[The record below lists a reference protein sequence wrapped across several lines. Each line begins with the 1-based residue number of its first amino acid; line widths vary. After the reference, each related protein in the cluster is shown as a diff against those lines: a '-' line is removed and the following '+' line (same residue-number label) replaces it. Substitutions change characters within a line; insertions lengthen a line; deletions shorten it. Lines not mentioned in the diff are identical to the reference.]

1 MRATRTTVLLTAGL
15 VTLLGLPATAV
26 AAETP
31 SSLYVNNQDG
41 ANCSDV
47 GAGSASAPFCTIGAA
62 AKVVRPGQTV
72 RIKPGKAYA
81 ESVTIDRS
89 GEPGKP
95 IAFVADG
102 PKPSDRV
109 DLGTDR
115 ALTVSGA
122 SHVILRGLRV
132 SGGAKITGS
141 TAVELDR
148 SEVSGPGPAPVALA
162 VDGGSADVRVTR
174 SRLHS
179 TAQIE
184 GGARNTVL
192 SRNEIFGYVMPAV
205 AAWDAPGTV
214 VTNNELHLECESAL
228 SLDGA
233 STGSTVVNN
242 VVRLSL
248 TVPCPVP
255 GPRRG
260 IVVSQSAASG
270 TRVDYNL
277 ITGVAVAN
285 RVAYRWAGVDHT
297 TQAAFTAASGQG
309 AHDILRD
316 SFVGTFHY
324 NTGSPTIDSG
334 DPTVPGVLDSDIE
347 GVPVSD
353 DPTVANTG
361 RGGGHIDRGAYESRD
376 SWVDYG
382 VTLGIDEPWAPAGTV
397 VKATASAKTRWGNP
411 VSSTYDFGDGT
422 APVVTSTG
430 SAEHVYASPCEC
442 VVKVTAAS
450 GTLRAVAE
458 KATKVTPSA
467 PLSAGFTWRQEL
479 PTAEEPSKYVAPLTA
494 EIDPR
499 TATRTPWPV
508 QGLTVDFGDGT
519 SEPRSGLETI
529 SHAYAKPGEYKV
541 SLTVRDVKGG
551 TSTVSHT
558 VKVAYMPSGYVAVT
572 PQRVLDTRN
581 PYRLVQGGTPVPVTV
596 PVVLHGSGG
605 YHSGG
610 ASAAVLNVTVTGA
623 TEDTHLSIWPNGQP
637 RPVTSN
643 VNVRAGGTSSN
654 TVTVPLGAGSSVL
667 AQLNSGTASV
677 IVDFVGYYR
686 PNAGE
691 RFSPMAPTRLADTRV
706 SGGPLTH
713 TRTVKVAGVNG
724 IPADASA
731 VALNLTSTGSTE
743 NSHVIAYPGPVERPS
758 TSNLN
763 PEPGKDKSNQAIV
776 PVGPDGTIVLYTN
789 TGSTHLIVDAVGYY
803 AKGGKALFT
812 PVVPQRLADTRATG
826 KLSPGAT
833 ATVGGI
839 PANAVGAALN
849 VTATDASGPGF
860 LTVFAQG
867 GVRPQA
873 SSLQTRPGETV
884 PNHVTSPVSGGR
896 VDVWNSYG
904 GSTHVITDLLGYFV
918 P

>member
-15 VTLLGLPATAV
+15 VTLLGLPASAV

-31 SSLYVNNQDG
+31 SSLYVNNSDG
-41 ANCSDV
+41 AGCSDA
-47 GAGSASAPFCTIGAA
+47 GLGSAAAPFCTIGAA

-81 ESVTIDRS
+81 ESLTIARS

-109 DLGTDR
+109 ELGAER

-122 SHVILRGLRV
+122 SHVVLRGLRV
-132 SGGAKITGS
+132 DGGARITGS

-148 SEVSGPGPAPVALA
+148 SFVSGPKTDSVSLV

-174 SRLHS
+174 STLDT
-179 TAQIE
+179 TAQVQ
-184 GGARNTVL
+184 GGARNTVF
-192 SRNEIFGYVMPAV
+192 SRNMLFGYPAAAVV
-205 AAWDAPGTV
+205 ASDAPGTV
-214 VTNNELHLECESAL
+214 VTNNDVHLECDSAL
-228 SLDGA
+228 SFGGA
-233 STGSTVVNN
+233 STGSAVFNN
-242 VVRLSL
+242 RIRLNMS
-248 TVPCPVP
+248 VACPA
-255 GPRRG
+255 GPEGKRRG
-260 IVVSQSAASG
+260 VVVSQSAVAG
-270 TRVDYNL
+270 TRADYNL
-277 ITGVAVAN
+277 VTDVAAAG
-285 RVAYRWAGVDHT
+285 RVAYQWAGVDHT

-309 AHDILRD
+309 AHDILRE
-316 SFVGTFHY
+316 SFWGTFHY
-324 NTGSPTIDSG
+324 NPGSPTVDSG
-334 DPTVPGVLDSDIE
+334 DPTAPGVLDSDIE
-347 GVPVSD
+347 GMPVTD
-353 DPTVANTG
+353 DPTAANTG

-376 SWVDYG
+376 SWVASVMLG
-382 VTLGIDEPWAPAGTV
+382 VDEPWAPAGTA
-397 VKATASAKTRWGNP
+397 VKATASVKTHWGKP
-411 VSSTYDFGDGT
+411 VSYTYDFGDGT
-422 APVVTSTG
+422 APVTSAG
-430 SAEHVYASPCEC
+430 AAEHVYASPCEC

-450 GTLRAVAE
+450 GVMRAVAE
-458 KATKVTPSA
+458 KSVKVTA
-467 PLSAGFTWRQEL
+467 ATPLSAGFTWRQQL
-479 PTAEEPSKYVAPLTA
+479 PTAEEPSAYVAPLTA

-499 TATRTPWPV
+499 TASKTPWPV
-508 QGLTVDFGDGT
+508 QYLTVDFGDGT
-519 SEPRSGLETI
+519 SEARSGLEVVP
-529 SHAYAKPGEYKV
+529 HVYGKPGEYKV
-541 SLTVRDVKGG
+541 SVTVLDVKGG
-551 TSTVSHT
+551 TSTVSQT
-558 VKVAYMPSGYVAVT
+558 VKVAYRPSGFVAVA
-572 PQRVLDTRN
+572 PKRVLDTRS
-581 PYRLVQGGTPVPVTV
+581 PYKPVQGGTAVLVDVPI
-596 PVVLHGSGG
+596 VVEGSGG

-623 TEDTHLSIWPNGQP
+623 TEDTHLSVWPSGQP

-654 TVTVPLGAGSSVL
+654 TVTVPLGVASSVL

-691 RFSPMAPTRLADTRV
+691 RFTPIAPTRLADTRV
-706 SGGPLTH
+706 SGAPLTH
-713 TRTVKVAGVNG
+713 VQAVKVAGVNG

-743 NSHVIAYPGPVERPS
+743 NSHVIAYADRLERPS

-776 PVGPDGTIVLYTN
+776 PVGSDGTILLYTN

-803 AKGGKALFT
+803 TKSGKALFT
-812 PVVPQRLADTRATG
+812 PVVPQRLGDTRATG

-833 ATVGGI
+833 ATVGGV
-839 PANAVGAALN
+839 PAGAVGAALN
-849 VTATDASGPGF
+849 VTATESTGAGF

-867 GVRPQA
+867 GARPTA
-873 SSLQTRPGETV
+873 SSLQTRVGETI
-884 PNHVTSPVSGGR
+884 PNHVTSPVNAGR

-904 GSTHVITDLLGYFV
+904 GSTHVITDLLGYFA